1 MAGDMTTPPSVN
13 KPTLKTKD
21 IIQKSFFYINSTKW
35 GTMAVEHMNGR
46 EREREGG
53 REGGAMRLESNC
65 TGYSKMQSKHTTV
78 PKWGNLSRGSTK
90 HWRVRGRLRR
100 GNRKE

>member
-46 EREREGG
+46 ERERERGGG
-53 REGGAMRLESNC
+53 REGPCVWKVIAQGIQKCKANTQQYPNGEI
-65 TGYSKMQSKHTTV
+65 
-78 PKWGNLSRGSTK
+78 
-90 HWRVRGRLRR
+90 
-100 GNRKE
+100 